1 MDEGNRI
8 GKTSGWLLTASDSE
22 SRAYGVSR
30 PGHTHSQRLIRRTQS
45 ESTMSASTDARTY
58 KVIVKYAD
66 SDGWVSPEGRHARP
80 SMESNPFLAIIGG
93 AMRGD
98 YTYAEEAHE
107 QAGYVLLVDNSTVW
121 GVARIIRI
129 ATDRFTEQR
138 VRRLI
143 VDPMDAPSD
152 LQELVGTRVPP
163 IRQFTTATF
172 ADDVLTYASG
182 ITNRD

>member
-1 MDEGNRI
+1 
-8 GKTSGWLLTASDSE
+8 
-22 SRAYGVSR
+22 
-30 PGHTHSQRLIRRTQS
+30 
-45 ESTMSASTDARTY
+45 MSASTDTGTY

-66 SDGWVSPEGRHARP
+66 STGWVSPDGKHARP

-93 AMRGD
+93 AMRGH

-107 QAGYVLLVDNSTVW
+107 EADYVLLVDNSMVW

-129 ATDRFTEQR
+129 ATDRFAEER

-152 LQELVGTRVPP
+152 LEELVGTRVPP
-163 IRQFTTATF
+163 IRRFTTATF
-172 ADDVLTYASG
+172 ADGVLTYASG
-182 ITNRD
+182 ITNQA